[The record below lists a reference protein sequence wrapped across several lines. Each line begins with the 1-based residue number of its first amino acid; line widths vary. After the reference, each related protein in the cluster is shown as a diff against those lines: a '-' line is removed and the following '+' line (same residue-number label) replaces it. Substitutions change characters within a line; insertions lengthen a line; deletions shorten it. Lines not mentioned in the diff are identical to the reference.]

1 MRCEDRNRSDAVV
14 YSYAA
19 AFYRSIKLPSPESES
34 RTRAGVRRR
43 VRPQFAGRTLGWAG
57 SSPTGLLAG
66 GGPWKLGAPCD
77 RPARSPRS
85 TGLAAGH
92 AGDAVPLHPPRRR
105 AARRPPPHPRH
116 LRGVEA
122 GAGDRRAPARHHRV
136 AAAV

>member
-1 MRCEDRNRSDAVV
+1 MP
-14 YSYAA
+14 SYTRMLLPSIV
-19 AFYRSIKLPSPESES
+19 YRSIKLPSPESES

-85 TGLAAGH
+85 TGLREVTAALEEY
-92 AGDAVPLHPPRRR
+92 AT
-105 AARRPPPHPRH
+105 
-116 LRGVEA
+116 
-122 GAGDRRAPARHHRV
+122 
-136 AAAV
+136 AAASR